1 MARPLPRG
9 PGVQK
14 PRDHA
19 RLSFLAP
26 VALLNEPVFTPPHLS
41 ETMPPRLVSDVS
53 ASPQHQ
59 RGLPDMFDYRA
70 RDSGIVVRRAAR
82 PRALSRGRDHPRGS
96 ADECPWFCPSLATS
110 PMAASLETKSGHGVG
125 RKRTT
130 NAGGNSEH
138 A

>member
-1 MARPLPRG
+1 MSRATTRG
-9 PGVQK
+9 SMFG
-14 PRDHA
+14 
-19 RLSFLAP
+19 P

-41 ETMPPRLVSDVS
+41 ETMPPRPVSDVS

-70 RDSGIVVRRAAR
+70 RDKGIVGGRAAR
-82 PRALSRGRDHPRGS
+82 PPAQSRGRDRPRWS